1 MFGILDWLKI
11 GVGVCAGIVITSVY
25 WLGVPL
31 LNDYPVLKNIPL
43 IGNLAVGH
51 VETVKAEALRGYVLL
66 SEKAAAEARTRELE
80 RQLNAAAQ
88 SLEEYRK
95 RAVADALTQQKLE
108 AQLEQAIKDDN
119 QDADDG
125 DYRWSDADRLWL
137 CKQRGAADCS
147 H

>member
-1 MFGILDWLKI
+1 MFSILDWFKI
-11 GVGVCAGIVITSVY
+11 GAGVCVGIVITSIY

-51 VETVKAEALRGYVLL
+51 VETVKADALKGYVLL
-66 SEKAAAEARTRELE
+66 SEKAAVEAKARELE
-80 RQLNAAAQ
+80 RQINAAAQ

-95 RAVADALTQQKLE
+95 RAAAAEKVKEEANERLEKLIVE
-108 AQLEQAIKDDN
+108 DGGDDGLRWN
-119 QDADDG
+119 DADIE
-125 DYRWSDADRLWL
+125 WL
-137 CKQRGAADCS
+137 RQ